1 MSKTEKKL
9 PQFGTKDK
17 CARCGQAV
25 YLVEKVVVDGKT
37 TRVFHNYCL
46 RCSRCDKV
54 VSLGNYVSIDDTIF
68 CKPHYSLEMQERK
81 TKGLQIEVV
90 RSTGGSTGGSNKEQP
105 VQKSSGGKTKEMSDE
120 DFSEEEKKEEPKETK
135 KEEMGDSSL
144 SEDE

>member
-37 TRVFHNYCL
+37 TRIFHNYCL

-68 CKPHYSLEMQERK
+68 CKPHYALEMQERK

-90 RSTGGSTGGSNKEQP
+90 RGTGGSTGGSKETTT
-105 VQKSSGGKTKEMSDE
+105 VQKSSSNQKEMSDE
-120 DFSEEEKKEEPKETK
+120 EFSEEEKKEKPQETRK
-135 KEEMGDSSL
+135 TQEMNDSSL
-144 SEDE
+144 SEEE